1 MKCSAH
7 KEHKGHKGHKK
18 LIALF
23 IAALFL
29 GLSMTPAIAAT
40 FLNIAT
46 GTTGGTYYPVGAAMA
61 KIWNSKIKDLK
72 ANAQSTGGTAQNI
85 QLIGKGEAEVGFA
98 DGLYYYAYIGKGA
111 FDGNPQAG
119 LRALVPLYPEPIHF
133 LVPKGSAIKSVA
145 DLKGKRVSTGAVG
158 SGTEMTAKTL
168 LRLAGIDPDKD
179 VRCEPLGL
187 SDTASAMADKHI
199 DAALTVGALG
209 IAGVVEMCTL
219 GIVEFVEIPDD
230 LVKKVTEEMPYMN
243 PFTIP
248 ASFYKGQEK
257 AMKTFGSWNVLIVTE
272 KLPDDLAYQMAKTLF
287 ENKGDLTVV
296 SKTMENM
303 DAKNVTNIKIP
314 LHPGAQKYFKE
325 IGAIK

>member
-1 MKCSAH
+1 MKSCACKGYKKIPALLILTTIILLSVFITSA
-7 KEHKGHKGHKK
+7 
-18 LIALF
+18 L
-23 IAALFL
+23 
-29 GLSMTPAIAAT
+29 AAT
-40 FLNIAT
+40 FINIGT

-61 KIWNSKIKDLK
+61 KIWNDNINDMR

-85 QLIGKGEAEVGFA
+85 QLLAKGETEIGFA
-98 DGLYYYAYIGKGA
+98 DGLYYYAYLGKGA
-111 FDGNPQAG
+111 FEGNPQEG
-119 LRALVPLYPEPIHF
+119 LRALLPLYPEPIHF
-133 LVPKGSAIKSVA
+133 LVPKGSAIKTVA

-168 LRLAGIDPDKD
+168 LRLAGLDPDRD

-219 GIVEFVEIPDD
+219 GIVEFVDLPDD
-230 LVKKVTEEMPYMN
+230 LVGKVTEEMPYMN
-243 PFTIP
+243 AFTIP
-248 ASFYKGQEK
+248 ENFYRGQDK
-257 AMKTFGSWNVLIVTE
+257 PVKTFGSWNVLIVTE
-272 KLPDDLAYQMAKTLF
+272 KLDDDLAYQMTKALF
-287 ENKGDLTVV
+287 ENKENLTVV

-303 DAKNVTNIKIP
+303 APDNISYIKIP

-325 IGAIK
+325 IGAVK

>member
-1 MKCSAH
+1 MKFFVSS
-7 KEHKGHKGHKK
+7 GHRK
-18 LIALF
+18 LF
-23 IAALFL
+23 IFLAATLFL
-29 GLSMTPAIAAT
+29 SILTASAAAVT
-40 FLNIAT
+40 FINIGT

-61 KIWNSKIKDLK
+61 KIWSAKIEDMK

-85 QLIGKGEAEVGFA
+85 QLLAKGEAEVGFA

-111 FDGNPQAG
+111 FEDNAQKN
-119 LRALVPLYPEPIHF
+119 LRALLPLYPEPIHV
-133 LVPKGSAIKSVA
+133 LVPKGSAIKSIA

-168 LRLAGIDPDKD
+168 LRIAGLDQDKD

-219 GIVEFVEIPDD
+219 GIVEFLDLPDD
-230 LVKKVTEEMPYMN
+230 LVEKVMIEMPYMN
-243 PFTIP
+243 QFTIP
-248 ASFYKGQEK
+248 AGFYKDQTNPV
-257 AMKTFGSWNVLIVTE
+257 KTFGSWNVLIVTD
-272 KLPDDLAYQMAKTLF
+272 KLPDDLAYQMTKTLF

-314 LHPGAQKYFKE
+314 LHPGAEKYFKE
-325 IGAIK
+325 IGAIE

>member
-1 MKCSAH
+1 MKCSTGKRH
-7 KEHKGHKGHKK
+7 KRI
-18 LIALF
+18 IALF
-23 IAALFL
+23 ITALFL
-29 GLSMTPAIAAT
+29 GLFIAPAIAAT
-40 FLNIAT
+40 FINIGT

-61 KIWNSKIKDLK
+61 KIWNAKIKDLR

-85 QLIGKGEAEVGFA
+85 QLIAKGEAEVGFA
-98 DGLYYYAYIGKGA
+98 DGLYYYAYIGKGS
-111 FDGNPQAG
+111 FEGNPQKG
-119 LRALVPLYPEPIHF
+119 LRALLPLYPEPIHF
-133 LVPKGSAIKSVA
+133 LVPKGSPIKSVA

-219 GIVEFVEIPDD
+219 GIVEFIDIPDD
-230 LVKKVTEEMPYMN
+230 LVKKVIDEMPYMN
-243 PFTIP
+243 PFTIQ
-248 ASFYKGQEK
+248 ANFYKDQAK
-257 AMKTFGSWNVLIVTE
+257 PVKTFGSWNVLIATE
-272 KLPDDLAYQMAKTLF
+272 KLPEDLAYQMTKGLF
-287 ENKGDLTVV
+287 ENKKDLTVV

-303 DAKNVTNIKIP
+303 DAKNITNVKIP
-314 LHPGAQKYFKE
+314 LHPGAEKYFRE

>member
-1 MKCSAH
+1 MKCASG
-7 KEHKGHKGHKK
+7 KGTGKIITLLAAVLVLG
-18 LIALF
+18 LF
-23 IAALFL
+23 ISSAF
-29 GLSMTPAIAAT
+29 AAT
-40 FLNIAT
+40 FLNIGT
-46 GTTGGTYYPVGAAMA
+46 GTTGGTYYPVGASMA
-61 KIWNSKIKDLK
+61 KIWNSKIKDMK

-111 FDGNPQAG
+111 FEGNPQKE
-119 LRALVPLYPEPIHF
+119 LRALLPLYPEPIHF
-133 LVPKGSAIKSVA
+133 LVPKGSGVKTVA

-168 LRLAGIDPDKD
+168 LRLAGLDPDKD

-219 GIVEFVEIPDD
+219 GIVEFIDLPDD

-243 PFTIP
+243 PFTVP
-248 ASFYKGQEK
+248 ADFYKGQTK
-257 AMKTFGSWNVLIVTE
+257 PVKTFGSWNVLIATE
-272 KLPDDLAYQMAKTLF
+272 KLPDDLAYRMTKSLF
-287 ENKGDLTVV
+287 ENKKDLTVV

-303 DAKNVTNIKIP
+303 DAKNVGNIKIP
-314 LHPGAQKYFKE
+314 LHPGAEKYFRE

>member
-1 MKCSAH
+1 MKCAAG
-7 KEHKGHKGHKK
+7 KGTGKIITLLAAVLVLG
-18 LIALF
+18 LF
-23 IAALFL
+23 I
-29 GLSMTPAIAAT
+29 SPAFAAT
-40 FLNIAT
+40 FLNIGT
-46 GTTGGTYYPVGAAMA
+46 GTTGGTYYPFGASMA
-61 KIWNSKIKDLK
+61 KIWNSKIKDMK

-111 FDGNPQAG
+111 FEGNPQKE
-119 LRALVPLYPEPIHF
+119 LRALLPLYPEPIHF
-133 LVPKGSAIKSVA
+133 LVPKGSAVKTVA

-168 LRLAGIDPDKD
+168 LRLAGLDPDKD

-219 GIVEFVEIPDD
+219 GIVEFIDLPDD

-243 PFTIP
+243 PFTVP
-248 ASFYKGQEK
+248 ANFYKGQTK
-257 AMKTFGSWNVLIVTE
+257 PVKTFGSWNVLIVTE
-272 KLPDDLAYQMAKTLF
+272 KLPNDLAYQMTKSLF
-287 ENKGDLTVV
+287 ENKQDLTVV

-303 DAKNVTNIKIP
+303 DAKNVGNIKIP
-314 LHPGAQKYFKE
+314 LHPGAEKYFRE

>member
-1 MKCSAH
+1 MKCAAG
-7 KEHKGHKGHKK
+7 KGTGKIITLLAAVLVLG
-18 LIALF
+18 LF
-23 IAALFL
+23 IA
-29 GLSMTPAIAAT
+29 PAFAAT
-40 FLNIAT
+40 FLNIGT
-46 GTTGGTYYPVGAAMA
+46 GTTGGTYYPVGASMA
-61 KIWNSKIKDLK
+61 KIWNSKIKDMK

-111 FDGNPQAG
+111 FEGNPQKG
-119 LRALVPLYPEPIHF
+119 LRALLPLYPEPIHF
-133 LVPKGSAIKSVA
+133 LVPKGSAVKTVA

-168 LRLAGIDPDKD
+168 LRLAGLDPDKD

-219 GIVEFVEIPDD
+219 GIVEFIDLPDD

-243 PFTIP
+243 PFTVP
-248 ASFYKGQEK
+248 ADFYKGQTK
-257 AMKTFGSWNVLIVTE
+257 PVKTFGSWNVLIATE
-272 KLPDDLAYQMAKTLF
+272 KLPDDLAYQMTKSLF
-287 ENKGDLTVV
+287 ENKKDLTVV

-303 DAKNVTNIKIP
+303 DAKNVGNIKIP
-314 LHPGAQKYFKE
+314 RHPGAEKYFRE

>member
-1 MKCSAH
+1 MKFIAH
-7 KEHKGHKGHKK
+7 SEYKK
-18 LIALF
+18 LSAFLTALLLLNAF
-23 IAALFL
+23 IASA
-29 GLSMTPAIAAT
+29 AAAT
-40 FLNIAT
+40 FINIGT

-61 KIWNSKIKDLK
+61 KIWNTKIGDMK

-85 QLIGKGEAEVGFA
+85 QLIAKGEAEVGFA

-111 FDGNPQAG
+111 FEGKPQKD
-119 LRALVPLYPEPIHF
+119 LRALMPLYPEPIHF
-133 LVPKGSAIKSVA
+133 LVPKGSAIKTVA

-168 LRLAGIDPDKD
+168 LRLAGLNPDKD

-219 GIVEFVEIPDD
+219 GIVEFIDLPDD
-230 LVKKVTEEMPYMN
+230 LVKKVSEEMPYMN
-243 PFTIP
+243 AFSIP
-248 ASFYKGQEK
+248 ANFYKGQAK
-257 AMKTFGSWNVLIVTE
+257 PVATFASWNVLIVTE
-272 KLPDDLAYQMAKTLF
+272 KLGEDLAYQMTRALF
-287 ENKGDLTVV
+287 ENKKDLTVV

-303 DAKNVTNIKIP
+303 DEKNISYIQIP
-314 LHPGAQKYFKE
+314 LHPGAQRYFKE